1 MPNER
6 TPLLGSYAYGDSEEY
21 PPAGPH
27 QQFCML
33 VGVPSSAPELQG
45 KKQPVPKKSLYGR
58 VTRQLGSQRFTYF
71 ATASLS
77 STLLL
82 TQVVLGAVLTAL
94 GASESSHIL
103 ITIFGVLNTVIA
115 GLVAYLK
122 SRGQPMR
129 ARMYRDDLE
138 RVVDEIENSEV
149 MWLGIARHVHG
160 YDGIDTDDRVSVRSE
175 VARLTRLYD
184 RAIRTNTINNPDMYE
199 VAGPGSEGNGTNL
212 KHGVSHPIAPV
223 PVPAPAPPVA
233 VPTPAGEAGPSAAPS
248 APAPEP
254 TPAPAPVA
262 PDPDESPAT
271 APPKPPAP
279 APPVAVPTPAGE
291 AGPSTAPVTSA
302 PEPTPTPAPVAP
314 DPDESPATAP
324 PKPKVEP
331 KKVEEAKDM
340 GQDKKESEGTPTQE
354 NDKDTVKDAKQ
365 GESSS
370 DSNQP
375 SEGTTQSEGESSKP
389 PPTSQE
395 QKDPDAEPASD
406 PHIPAKEGSLDA
418 SNGKV

>member
-1 MPNER
+1 MTNER

-21 PPAGPH
+21 PSADPH

-58 VTRQLGSQRFTYF
+58 VTRQLGSQRFTYL

-82 TQVVLGAVLTAL
+82 TQVVLGAALTAL
-94 GASESSHIL
+94 GASRSSHIL
-103 ITIFGVLNTVIA
+103 ITIFGALNTVIA

-160 YDGIDTDDRVSVRSE
+160 YDEIDTDDRVSVRSE

-199 VAGPGSEGNGTNL
+199 VAAAGFEGNGTNI

-223 PVPAPAPPVA
+223 PVPTPAPPVA
-233 VPTPAGEAGPSAAPS
+233 VPAPAGEA
-248 APAPEP
+248 APATTPSVP
-254 TPAPAPVA
+254 APAPAPAPVA

-271 APPKPPAP
+271 APPQ
-279 APPVAVPTPAGE
+279 
-291 AGPSTAPVTSA
+291 
-302 PEPTPTPAPVAP
+302 
-314 DPDESPATAP
+314 
-324 PKPKVEP
+324 PKAEP
-331 KKVEEAKDM
+331 KKGEEKVKDN
-340 GQDKKESEGTPTQE
+340 GQDKKEDGDAPTKGDSGE
-354 NDKDTVKDAKQ
+354 PAK
-365 GESSS
+365 
-370 DSNQP
+370 
-375 SEGTTQSEGESSKP
+375 EGESSPDPKNADKSTTDAQSSKLP
-389 PPTSQE
+389 QPNPKQN
-395 QKDPDAEPASD
+395 DPDSEPASD
-406 PHIPAKEGSLDA
+406 PQVPLKDRSPDA
-418 SNGKV
+418 PNRKA